1 MSRTRTATVI
11 VLLLAWACGRARAA
25 DEAGPAPQPLDLLR
39 EAYRPYMSED
49 DPLAFPMK
57 VRAVTAGKGG
67 LWRGGKDLFFRW
79 CKGRTDAWMKDKES
93 FVTQQGDQ
101 HLGNIGTYLA
111 EGKFGKLGF
120 GVVDFDDSHRL
131 PFQFELLQGVITLR
145 LAAED
150 AQVPLDDGRVNRLI
164 DTMLREYAAA
174 SRTAQGGRTAMD
186 QLRADPT
193 VSRLTASRGKRHYVK
208 ALEEYTETGSRLIG
222 VRASRKGQVRDILR
236 PLPPQRVAELGD
248 AIAEAVLRDP
258 EQAALFRLKTA
269 AEFRAAVQDAAL
281 RTRVGSAGS
290 QGLRKYFVLMDKPLA
305 GVDHDVIVY
314 VKQEI
319 PTAAERA
326 GLIPRDGRDTGQR
339 CAEDMRVLSR
349 PEPYF
354 NGWCRIGEESYWVTV
369 REPWSDE
376 LDAKDVES
384 YDDLLWAARAW
395 AIAAGASHW
404 QQGQAA
410 MIAARSDTKLSAE
423 LRRLSDEYVKQLD
436 ADHARLAADPRA
448 AALVARAEEALE
460 KTRAGVT
467 PKQAPEPKP
476 ARKGTPKGQN

>member
-1 MSRTRTATVI
+1 
-11 VLLLAWACGRARAA
+11 
-25 DEAGPAPQPLDLLR
+25 
-39 EAYRPYMSED
+39 
-49 DPLAFPMK
+49 
-57 VRAVTAGKGG
+57 
-67 LWRGGKDLFFRW
+67 
-79 CKGRTDAWMKDKES
+79 
-93 FVTQQGDQ
+93 
-101 HLGNIGTYLA
+101 
-111 EGKFGKLGF
+111 
-120 GVVDFDDSHRL
+120 VVDFDDSHRL
-131 PFQFELLQGVITLR
+131 PFPFELLQGVITLR

-150 AQVPLDDGRVNRLI
+150 AQVVLDDARTNRLI

-174 SRTAQGGRTAMD
+174 SRAAAEGKTAMD
-186 QLRADPT
+186 QLRDDPT

-208 ALEEYTETGSRLIG
+208 ELEDYTETGSRLIG

-236 PLPPQRVAELGD
+236 PLPPQVVADLGD
-248 AIAEAVLRDP
+248 AIADAVLRDP

-290 QGLRKYFVLMDKPLA
+290 QGLRKYFVLIDKPLA
-305 GVDHDVIVY
+305 RVDHDVIVY

-326 GLIPRDGRDTGQR
+326 GLIPPDGRDPGRR
-339 CAEDMRVLSR
+339 CAEDMAVLSR

-354 NGWCRIGEESYWVTV
+354 NGWCRMGKESYWVTV

-404 QQGQAA
+404 EKGQAA
-410 MIAARSDTKLSAE
+410 MIAARSDTKLAAE

-436 ADHARLAADPRA
+436 ADHARLTADPRA
-448 AALVARAEEALE
+448 KALVARAEEALE
-460 KTRAGVT
+460 KTRAGMT
-467 PKQAPEPKP
+467 PKP
-476 ARKGTPKGQN
+476 APDPKPGRKDTEKPRNP